1 MPAVVGL
8 RATTP
13 SILTSSVTHPE
24 TDLLYLPSQMPLG
37 NSVLDS
43 LADKERWLRVAQAD
57 DALAELKRLLRIT
70 MGLWEYKY
78 TQIGSGQGANTYT
91 RTMITHFK
99 TKVTHCADRY
109 RAARA
114 ALLKLDPTGD
124 WIIRLCEL
132 KAEDIRAPGR
142 EEGESE
148 GRRELSWNW
157 LVQHDKTGEEPESD
171 RRQVKRRY
179 MMVSVVC
186 LSCFRKFDF

>member
-8 RATTP
+8 RAATP
-13 SILTSSVTHPE
+13 SILTSSAIHPE

-43 LADKERWLRVAQAD
+43 LADKERRLRVAQAD

-78 TQIGSGQGANTYT
+78 TQIGSGQGANTRT
-91 RTMITHFK
+91 RTMITRFK
-99 TKVTHCADRY
+99 TKVTRCVDRY

-124 WIIRLCEL
+124 WIIRLREL

-148 GRRELSWNW
+148 GRRELSWIW
-157 LVQHDKTGEEPESD
+157 LVQRDKTGEEPESD
-171 RRQVKRRY
+171 MREASEEEIHDGKC
-179 MMVSVVC
+179 C
-186 LSCFRKFDF
+186 LFVLLS

>member
-8 RATTP
+8 RAATP
-13 SILTSSVTHPE
+13 SILTSSATHPE

-43 LADKERWLRVAQAD
+43 LADKERRLRVAQAD

-78 TQIGSGQGANTYT
+78 TQIGSGQGANTRT
-91 RTMITHFK
+91 RTMITRFK
-99 TKVTHCADRY
+99 TKVTRCVDRY
-109 RAARA
+109 RVARA
-114 ALLKLDPTGD
+114 VLLKLDPTGD
-124 WIIRLCEL
+124 WIIRLREL

-148 GRRELSWNW
+148 GRRELSWIW
-157 LVQHDKTGEEPESD
+157 LVQRDKTGEEPESD
-171 RRQVKRRY
+171 MREASEEEIHDGKC
-179 MMVSVVC
+179 C
-186 LSCFRKFDF
+186 LFVLLS